1 MSWNP
6 PCTRV
11 PARPRSVR
19 LNWLVTSLVTLCPTV
34 EGQASGLELM
44 KRWRPCHLFSVSCI
58 AA

>member
-44 KRWRPCHLFSVSCI
+44 KR
-58 AA
+58 